1 MIAES
6 SSSGVRPVSTG
17 LAFSVFAGVVAS
29 AEGSDFVALETSG
42 ISEMV
47 QENRRLMLWLLSFMK
62 SWRAQ
67 TIKQNSSSR
76 LTPVQLL
83 LPLRL
88 WALQQE
94 GLVA

>member
-47 QENRRLMLWLLSFMK
+47 QENRRLML
-62 SWRAQ
+62 
-67 TIKQNSSSR
+67 
-76 LTPVQLL
+76 
-83 LPLRL
+83 
-88 WALQQE
+88 
-94 GLVA
+94 